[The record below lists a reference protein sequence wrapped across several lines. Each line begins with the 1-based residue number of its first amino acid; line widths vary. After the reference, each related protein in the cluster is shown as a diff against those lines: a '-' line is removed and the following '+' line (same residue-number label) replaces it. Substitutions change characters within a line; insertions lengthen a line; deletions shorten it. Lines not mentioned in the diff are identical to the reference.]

1 MRSFVCAFQ
10 YWIMRQEVALFT
22 KAKVIIVQSTKK
34 EAALCLTCLEC
45 MLGKLT
51 QFEDKSLSASL

>member
-1 MRSFVCAFQ
+1 MCISVLHHETLFT
-10 YWIMRQEVALFT
+10 LFT

-34 EAALCLTCLEC
+34 EAALCLTCLES

>member
-45 MLGKLT
+45 ILGKLT
-51 QFEDKSLSASL
+51 